1 MRISEAAELT
11 GLSVSNIRFYERKGL
26 LTPERREESKYRDY
40 SQDDIHNLKKI
51 ILYRKMGIPVETI
64 SLLQK
69 DEVSLESVLREQEE
83 ELLRQQEMLKG
94 SLGLCR
100 KLRKEENAEKI
111 DIDYYLEYVEEE
123 EEKGNQFSVVDEMLE
138 CFAEYS
144 RVADFIG
151 DRYVGKYYARPRVFR
166 IVNALCLVFYLLMPV
181 IVVIDK
187 YVTDRRITGVSAVFW
202 GVWLLCLIL
211 CFRDFLA
218 WKKRRDEEGK
228 E

>member
-40 SQDDIHNLKKI
+40 SQEDIRALKRI

-69 DEVSLESVLREQEE
+69 GEVALDSVLREQEA

-100 KLRKEENAEKI
+100 KLREEENAEEI
-111 DIDYYLEYVEEE
+111 DLDYYLGYVEEE
-123 EEKGNQFSVVDEMLE
+123 EEKGNQFSAVDDMLE
-138 CFAEYS
+138 SFAEYTG
-144 RVADFIG
+144 VADFRG
-151 DRYVGKYYARPRVFR
+151 DKYVGKYFVRPWVFR
-166 IVNALCLVFYLLMPV
+166 LVSGLCLAFCLLMPV

-187 YVTDRRITGVSAVFW
+187 YVTGSEITGVSAVVW
-202 GVWLLCLIL
+202 GMWLLCFIL
-211 CFRDFLA
+211 CLRDFFA
-218 WKKRRDEEGK
+218 WKKRRNEEEK
-228 E
+228 K